1 MSAAGYYGGYP
12 HTMQHM
18 PADMQMLQAASA
30 QGVLPPGVL
39 DMAATQMR
47 RGQAMNQQQAAMNQH
62 MWAMGASTPQPYGL
76 AVPQAHATAAKFLT
90 IFPRRKAGQL
100 KRASDNT
107 VAVQLTL
114 EMLHEIAHVPLI
126 AAAKKLVP
134 LRSSRL
140 TRHLCL
146 MRHVLRLWLLWLGIL
161 VLLQQLPGA
170 QYLAPIRK
178 GSTSI
183 EACCEVRC
191 WRWSSPVTSTAAQ
204 PLICF
209 QTLAGFEWGPGD
221 RRFSRAGARLVHLTI
236 APISRRASLRR
247 R

>member
-1 MSAAGYYGGYP
+1 MQYQGGAFEQAQYQRARFMAAAGYYGGYP

-47 RGQAMNQQQAAMNQH
+47 RGQMNQQAMHQH
-62 MWAMGASTPQPYGL
+62 MWAMGASTPQAYGM
-76 AVPQAHATAAKFLT
+76 AVPQAHAAAAKFLT

-134 LRSSRL
+134 LLLDQHRCPDL
-140 TRHLCL
+140 HL
-146 MRHVLRLWLLWLGIL
+146 
-161 VLLQQLPGA
+161 
-170 QYLAPIRK
+170 QY
-178 GSTSI
+178 S
-183 EACCEVRC
+183 E
-191 WRWSSPVTSTAAQ
+191 WR
-204 PLICF
+204 
-209 QTLAGFEWGPGD
+209 
-221 RRFSRAGARLVHLTI
+221 
-236 APISRRASLRR
+236 
-247 R
+247 